1 MLFGCN
7 TNITAP
13 ENSGAALESGLA
25 PKTEAKLAE
34 IALLGESPDDN
45 YRTFYEIFVYSFCD
59 SNGDGIGD
67 LQGVISKLDYLEQ
80 LGVNG
85 IWFMPIHPSQSYHK
99 YDVRDYYGIDP
110 QYGTMADFEELM
122 AECQKR
128 DIHVITDLVLNHT
141 GNDHAWF
148 RTACEYLKN
157 LPAGAEPNADECKY
171 VEYYFFSREPGNG
184 WHAIEGSEWYY
195 EGRFSPHM
203 PDLNLANEN
212 VLNDIRD
219 IMQFWFDKGVS
230 GFRLDAAKEFYS
242 GSIAKN
248 MEVLNWIQTTATEL
262 KPDAY
267 LVAEVWEDFGAITRY
282 YESQITS
289 IFNFAFGNTNGKLM
303 QVLRA
308 AGNAGT
314 VTTYATALEKAD
326 KAYLGE
332 NPSYIDAPFL
342 SNHDVG
348 RIAGFCGYDPLKTK
362 LAGAMNLFMSG
373 SAFIYYGEEI
383 GMPGS
388 GNDPSKRAPFF
399 WNDARDNGTTTS
411 PPECELPEEYPF
423 GSLEQQMEDDNSLW
437 NYYRQAIA
445 IRQALPALS
454 HGRTTAETGL
464 NAGCVSAFRKTWNDQ
479 AIIVLMNIDT
489 VAASVDL
496 SAYADWTLAASLSAD
511 GNEIVLNDTT
521 LELPAFG
528 TAVLI
533 PSA

>member
-1 MLFGCN
+1 
-7 TNITAP
+7 
-13 ENSGAALESGLA
+13 
-25 PKTEAKLAE
+25 
-34 IALLGESPDDN
+34 
-45 YRTFYEIFVYSFCD
+45 
-59 SNGDGIGD
+59 
-67 LQGVISKLDYLEQ
+67 
-80 LGVNG
+80 
-85 IWFMPIHPSQSYHK
+85 
-99 YDVRDYYGIDP
+99 
-110 QYGTMADFEELM
+110 
-122 AECQKR
+122 
-128 DIHVITDLVLNHT
+128 
-141 GNDHAWF
+141 
-148 RTACEYLKN
+148 
-157 LPAGAEPNADECKY
+157 
-171 VEYYFFSREPGNG
+171 
-184 WHAIEGSEWYY
+184 
-195 EGRFSPHM
+195 
-203 PDLNLANEN
+203 
-212 VLNDIRD
+212 
-219 IMQFWFDKGVS
+219 
-230 GFRLDAAKEFYS
+230 
-242 GSIAKN
+242 
-248 MEVLNWIQTTATEL
+248 
-262 KPDAY
+262 
-267 LVAEVWEDFGAITRY
+267 
-282 YESQITS
+282 
-289 IFNFAFGNTNGKLM
+289 M

-332 NPSYIDAPFL
+332 NPNYIDAPFL

-348 RIAGFCGYDPLKTK
+348 RIAGFCSYDPLKTK

-399 WNDARDNGTTTS
+399 WNDARDNGTTTP

-423 GSLEQQMEDDNSLW
+423 GSLEKQMADDNSLW

-454 HGRTTAETGL
+454 HGRTTAETAL

-479 AIIVLMNIDT
+479 EVIVLMNIDT

-496 SAYADWTLAASLSAD
+496 SAYVDWTLAASLSAD
-511 GNEIVLNDTT
+511 GSEIVLSDTT